1 MRTLRELIAGDRAIA
16 APLVMNPIMAK
27 LAERAGFEVL
37 YLGGGSMG
45 YLKTILEANL
55 NLTEMIQAGVDIR
68 AACSLPL
75 ILDAAAGWG
84 DPMHLHRTIAM
95 TEAAGFAGI
104 EIEDQVL
111 PKRAHHHIGI
121 EHMVPC
127 DLMVAKIQEAVA
139 ARRSDDLVI
148 IGRTNGIRASN
159 MDDALTRAEAYRK
172 AGADVLMLGAR
183 RPEEYAMVG
192 ERLGPPLMY
201 NMGAGGLAALGMT
214 LDDLGRLGCRL
225 LTDPRH
231 PFILA
236 YRAWK
241 EGYQALA
248 DGMLTPGLDADEVGE
263 IERDLF
269 DTINLKGLID
279 IEKRTVERP

>member
-1 MRTLRELIAGDRAIA
+1 MRTLREMIAADRAIA

-27 LAERAGFEVL
+27 LAERAGFEAL
-37 YLGGGSMG
+37 YLGGASMG

-75 ILDAAAGWG
+75 ILDAAA
-84 DPMHLHRTIAM
+84 
-95 TEAAGFAGI
+95 
-104 EIEDQVL
+104 
-111 PKRAHHHIGI
+111 
-121 EHMVPC
+121 
-127 DLMVAKIQEAVA
+127 
-139 ARRSDDLVI
+139 
-148 IGRTNGIRASN
+148 
-159 MDDALTRAEAYRK
+159 
-172 AGADVLMLGAR
+172 DVLMLGAR
-183 RPEEYAMVG
+183 RPEEYEMVG

-201 NMGAGGLAALGMT
+201 NIRAGGLAALGMN

-241 EGYQALA
+241 DGYQALA
-248 DGMLTPGLDADEVGE
+248 DGMLTPGLGADEVGE
-263 IERDLF
+263 IERDMF
-269 DTINLKGLID
+269 ETINLKALID
-279 IEKRTVERP
+279 IEKRTVEHP